1 MIVSGIGLGTVFV
14 VLILLG
20 IAIAVLDR
28 LDSVLASKE
37 DQEPEPAPEIEPPP
51 AVEETGVPR
60 EVVAAIGL
68 AIALA
73 QQESSAPAVAPARS
87 DTTGSWLQSGR
98 FREMA
103 ARSAGTGR
111 KA

>member
-1 MIVSGIGLGTVFV
+1 M

-20 IAIAVLDR
+20 IVIAVLDR
-28 LDSVLASKE
+28 FETLLASKE
-37 DQEPEPAPEIEPPP
+37 DQEPEPAPETKTQPL
-51 AVEETGVPR
+51 VEETGVPR
-60 EVVAAIGL
+60 EVVAAIGV

-73 QQESSAPAVAPARS
+73 QQESDAPVGAPARS

-103 ARSAGTGR
+103 ARAAGPGR
-111 KA
+111 KP

>member
-1 MIVSGIGLGTVFV
+1 MFV

-20 IAIAVLDR
+20 VAIVVLDR
-28 LDSVLASKE
+28 LETMLASKE
-37 DQEPEPAPEIEPPP
+37 DQEPEPAPEPQPPP

-73 QQESSAPAVAPARS
+73 QQKSSALAVAPASS

>member
-1 MIVSGIGLGTVFV
+1 MFV

-37 DQEPEPAPEIEPPP
+37 DKDPGPAPEPQPSP
-51 AVEETGVPR
+51 VVEDTGVPR

-73 QQESSAPAVAPARS
+73 QQETRAPAMSPARS

-103 ARSAGTGR
+103 ARSAGPGR

>member
-1 MIVSGIGLGTVFV
+1 M

-28 LDSVLASKE
+28 LETLLVSKE
-37 DQEPEPAPEIEPPP
+37 DQEPEPAPEAQPPP
-51 AVEETGVPR
+51 VVEETGVPR

-73 QQESSAPAVAPARS
+73 QQETPAPAVAPARS

-103 ARSAGTGR
+103 ARSAGPGR

>member
-1 MIVSGIGLGTVFV
+1 M
-14 VLILLG
+14 G
-20 IAIAVLDR
+20 IAIVVLDR
-28 LDSVLASKE
+28 FETLLTSKE
-37 DQEPEPAPEIEPPP
+37 DQEPEAAPEIQP
-51 AVEETGVPR
+51 APVVEETGVPR

-73 QQESSAPAVAPARS
+73 QQESSAAAVAPAQS

-103 ARSAGTGR
+103 ARSAGPGR

>member
-1 MIVSGIGLGTVFV
+1 MFV

-28 LDSVLASKE
+28 FETLLTSRAE
-37 DQEPEPAPEIEPPP
+37 PEPEPAPEPQPQP

-73 QQESSAPAVAPARS
+73 QQESSSPVAAPAQS

-103 ARSAGTGR
+103 ARSAGPGR
-111 KA
+111 RA

>member
-1 MIVSGIGLGTVFV
+1 M
-14 VLILLG
+14 G
-20 IAIAVLDR
+20 IAITLLDR
-28 LDSVLASKE
+28 FETLLTSKK
-37 DQEPEPAPEIEPPP
+37 DQEPEAVPVPEPSPP
-51 AVEETGVPR
+51 VEEAGTPG

-73 QQESSAPAVAPARS
+73 QQEPSTPVAAAARS

-103 ARSAGTGR
+103 VRSAGPGR
-111 KA
+111 KP

>member
-1 MIVSGIGLGTVFV
+1 M

-20 IAIAVLDR
+20 IVIAVLDR
-28 LDSVLASKE
+28 FETLLASKE

-73 QQESSAPAVAPARS
+73 QQETPGPVVAPARS
-87 DTTGSWLQSGR
+87 DSTGSWLQSGR

>member
-1 MIVSGIGLGTVFV
+1 M

-28 LDSVLASKE
+28 LDAFLASRE
-37 DQEPEPAPEIEPPP
+37 DQEPEPDPAPEAQPPP
-51 AVEETGVPR
+51 VIEDTGIPR

-73 QQESSAPAVAPARS
+73 QQEPSGPVVAPARS

-103 ARSAGTGR
+103 ARSAGPGR

>member
-1 MIVSGIGLGTVFV
+1 M

-20 IAIAVLDR
+20 IVIAVLDR
-28 LDSVLASKE
+28 FETLLTSRAE
-37 DQEPEPAPEIEPPP
+37 PEPEPAPEIRPPP

-73 QQESSAPAVAPARS
+73 QQETPAPTLAPART

-103 ARSAGTGR
+103 ARSAGPGR

>member
-1 MIVSGIGLGTVFV
+1 M

-20 IAIAVLDR
+20 VAIAVLDR
-28 LDSVLASKE
+28 FETLLTSRAE
-37 DQEPEPAPEIEPPP
+37 PEPEPEPAPEPQAPT

-73 QQESSAPAVAPARS
+73 QQESPAPAVAPARS

-103 ARSAGTGR
+103 ARSAGPGR
-111 KA
+111 KS